1 MSYGGLRTIAGAVA
15 AALAGMLIPHAG
27 INIKA
32 ASAKPLSRAFT
43 PSSRP
48 AVSATRK
55 AAVTIP
61 QNTLAQNWLK
71 LARYP
76 GLVHSTVSAYAYD
89 VSTGQVLASVHPTLR
104 VTPGSVT
111 KLFTSAAALATLG
124 PHFTYKTK
132 VMAASN
138 VAAGQPR
145 PIYLVG
151 GGDPWLEAN
160 GSKALEVLVN
170 QVVAAQV
177 SSVSQVI
184 GIGSQFAPPTYG
196 IGWPIG
202 GIPQNYSAGVSALMA
217 ERSEVA
223 VWVQG
228 SGLVGQP
235 PTVTFKFNGAATDP
249 GYFNVINR
257 ATTSSTG
264 MAAVRVTRVLGTNR
278 IVVTGHI
285 PQYSQVGPFVVSV
298 SNPAL
303 YAASLFE
310 STLKAAGVS
319 VSSPA
324 STVTALPSGLAPIAT
339 YSSPRLS
346 QEVTIQ
352 NRYSINQMA
361 DNLYRELSVPAYGT
375 GSLSGSARIMSAFS
389 RSAGVGAGRIQVDG
403 SGLSPL
409 NQMSAQDVV
418 NLLRY
423 AASRPWF
430 TTFEQSMI
438 QINNPRACGFLCPP
452 SWTVALPAHTQIFVK
467 PGNLSNQWNLA
478 GYVHADNGNVIAFA
492 ILNDGTP
499 TSQNTFPNSAVGQ
512 MMNEIA
518 AWPHVPPVSAIAA
531 PAPISGRLPSM
542 LRPLLA
548 HIPAYDNGSSTAVA
562 VVNAATGQ
570 PIFQRN
576 GGTLIR
582 AGLSPRIVLD
592 MAALQHLGAAL
603 PPVQV
608 LVAGPVMQG
617 TLRGALVLDGNNND
631 LGPKTLASLAQSVAS
646 QGIKQIN
653 GPIEYVNP
661 RRGFQQTRWPGGLA
675 WEALGEGWAA
685 PASPLYLGF
694 DHAQLSIHATT
705 AGTMAHITVTP
716 ADTPIAV
723 QNNTTVTPAG
733 TTPSLDTTLDFN
745 SNTFVVSGTIPIGFQ
760 ATKII
765 APPDPALTATQQFE
779 DALTQAGITLKDG
792 RRSVGVSTLPTNTK
806 PLVQTSGNSVA
817 ALVRQSLQVI
827 SLAPSQQ
834 LVRALGPKSGLEAAA
849 FLGGQPCTVNDWTG
863 GGIGNY
869 LTPLGLAQAMAR
881 AYSNP
886 HEASLVHVLTNAVWK
901 SESPEQYEAIG
912 YVRGPHHMVDAVVV
926 MASGLSWNHHFSP
939 RLFQQQRDH

>member
-15 AALAGMLIPHAG
+15 AALTGILIPHSG
-27 INIKA
+27 VNIKA
-32 ASAKPLSRAFT
+32 AYAKPPSRIFT
-43 PSSRP
+43 ASSRP
-48 AVSATRK
+48 AVSAARK
-55 AAVTIP
+55 AAVTLP
-61 QNTLAQNWLK
+61 PNTLAQNWLK

-124 PHFTYKTK
+124 PHFTYKTE
-132 VMAASN
+132 VMVPRE
-138 VAAGQPR
+138 VAGGQSR

-160 GSKALEVLVN
+160 GSKALEVLAN
-170 QVVAAQV
+170 QVAAQRP
-177 SSVSQVI
+177 SVSQVI

-228 SGLVGQP
+228 SSLAGQHP
-235 PTVTFKFNGAATDP
+235 MVTFKFNGAATDP
-249 GYFNVINR
+249 GYFHVINR
-257 ATTSSTG
+257 ATTSGTG

-285 PQYSQVGPFVVSV
+285 PQYSQAGPFVLSV

-310 STLKAAGVS
+310 NALRAAGVP

-324 STVTALPSGLAPIAT
+324 TTAATLPSGLTTVAT
-339 YSSPRLS
+339 HTSPRLS
-346 QEVTIQ
+346 QELTIQ

-361 DNLYRELSVPAYGT
+361 DNLYRELSVPGYGT
-375 GSLSGSARIMSAFS
+375 GSLSGSERIMSAFS
-389 RSAGVGAGRIQVDG
+389 RGAGVSAGSIQVDG

-423 AASRPWF
+423 AATQPWF
-430 TTFEQSMI
+430 TTFEHSMI
-438 QINNPRACGFLCPP
+438 QIDNPHACGFLCPP

-467 PGNLSNQWNLA
+467 PGNLTNQWNLA
-478 GYVHADNGNVIAFA
+478 GYVQAENGNVIAFA

-518 AWPHVPPVSAIAA
+518 AWPHVPPVSATAA
-531 PAPISGRLPSM
+531 PAPVSGSLPAM
-542 LRPLLA
+542 LRPPLA

-562 VVNAATGQ
+562 VVNVATGK
-570 PIFQRN
+570 PIFQQN

-603 PPVQV
+603 PAVQV
-608 LVAGPVMQG
+608 LAAGPVVQG

-631 LGPKTLASLAQSVAS
+631 LGPKTLTSLAQSVAS

-675 WEALGEGWAA
+675 WEALGEGWAV

-694 DHAQLSIHATT
+694 DHVRLSIHGTT
-705 AGTMAHITVTP
+705 AGTAAHITVTP

-723 QNNTTVTPAG
+723 QNNTTVTAAG
-733 TTPSLDTTLDFN
+733 TTPSLDTSLAFN
-745 SNTFVVSGTIPIGFQ
+745 SNTFVVSGTIPTGFQ

-792 RRSVGVSTLPTNTK
+792 RPVAVSTLPANTK
-806 PLVQTSGNSVA
+806 LVAQTGGNSVA

-834 LVRALGPKSGLEAAA
+834 LVRALGPKSGLEAET
-849 FLGGQPCTVNDWTG
+849 LLRGQPSTINDWTG
-863 GGIGNY
+863 GAIGNY

-886 HEASLVHVLTNAVWK
+886 HEAPLVHVLTGAMWK
-901 SESPEQYEAIG
+901 SESPEQYEAVG
-912 YVRGPHHMVDAVVV
+912 YVNGPRHIVDAVVV
-926 MASGLSWNHHFSP
+926 MASGLSWNHHFAP
-939 RLFQQQRDH
+939 RLFHP